1 MNPKKKSSSS
11 HSKKRH
17 RQANSL
23 ESKPHRSRSYD
34 RDSGLVYH
42 EVEITASKSSNLGWI
57 GDFATPNL
65 VRTRR
70 RPNEEKGARS
80 LHGMV
85 LQKLGIESQDLTV
98 EALQFLPW
106 TVGQHIWQSIC
117 TK

>member
-1 MNPKKKSSSS
+1 MNFQKKPLSSL
-11 HSKKRH
+11 SKKRA
-17 RQANSL
+17 RQTNPL
-23 ESKPHRSRSYD
+23 ESKSHRSRSYD

-42 EVEITASKSSNLGWI
+42 EVEISGSKSSNLGWI

-65 VRTRR
+65 VRTKR

-80 LHGMV
+80 LHGMI

-106 TVGQHIWQSIC
+106 TVGQHIWRSIC
-117 TK
+117 AK